1 MPAIAPPPRWRR
13 RKEARPSEIVA
24 AALEVFAERGFA
36 AARLEDIAGRAGVSK
51 AALYLY
57 FPTKQDL
64 FRAVVADAF
73 APNLA
78 GVVAAADAYEGR
90 FEDLA
95 RTLLPA
101 LAAVAS
107 RGSMGGVVKM
117 VVGESRNFPELA
129 KVWHDDLVGKALSAV
144 SGAIARAQAKG
155 EVKAGDPRAY
165 ALGLIAPLMLA
176 VLWRETFTPVG
187 APPFDLEALARQHA
201 ETALGGMLAAAPEV
215 GAA

>member
-1 MPAIAPPPRWRR
+1 MPAIAPPRWRR

-24 AALEVFAERGFA
+24 AALEVFGERGFA
-36 AARLEDIAGRAGVSK
+36 AARLEDIAARAGVSK

-57 FPTKQDL
+57 FPTKHDL
-64 FRAVVADAF
+64 FRAVVAETV
-73 APNLA
+73 APDIA
-78 GVVAAADAYEGR
+78 GVAAAADAYDGP

-95 RTLLPA
+95 RTLLPTM
-101 LAAVAS
+101 AAVAS
-107 RGSMGGVVKM
+107 RTSMGGVVKM
-117 VVGESRNFPELA
+117 VIGESRNFPELA
-129 KVWHDDLVGKALSAV
+129 KVWHDDLVGKALGAV
-144 SGAIARAQAKG
+144 SGAIARAQARG

-201 ETALGGMLAAAPEV
+201 ETALAGMLNGAAA
-215 GAA
+215 

>member
-1 MPAIAPPPRWRR
+1 MSAIAPPRWRR
-13 RKEARPSEIVA
+13 RKEARPAEIVA
-24 AALEVFAERGFA
+24 AALEVFGERGFA

-57 FPTKQDL
+57 FPTKHDL
-64 FRAVVADAF
+64 FRAVVAEAV
-73 APNLA
+73 APNMA
-78 GVVAAADAYEGR
+78 GVAAAAEAYEGP

-107 RGSMGGVVKM
+107 RPPLGGVVKM
-117 VVGESRNFPELA
+117 VIGESRNFPELA
-129 KVWHDDLVGKALSAV
+129 KVWHDDLVGKALAAV
-144 SGAIARAQAKG
+144 AGAIARAQARG

-165 ALGLIAPLMLA
+165 ALGLVAPLMLA

-187 APPFDLEALARQHA
+187 APPFDLEAVARQHA
-201 ETALGGMLAAAPEV
+201 ETALVGMLSGEPA
-215 GAA
+215 

>member
-1 MPAIAPPPRWRR
+1 MPAIDSPRWRR

-36 AARLEDIAGRAGVSK
+36 AARLEDIAARAGVSK

-78 GVVAAADAYEGR
+78 GVAGAADAYEGR
-90 FEDLA
+90 FEDLV

-107 RGSMGGVVKM
+107 RGSMGGLVKM

-129 KVWHDDLVGKALSAV
+129 KVWHDDLVGKALAAV

-201 ETALGGMLAAAPEV
+201 ETALNGMLAEMPEAA
-215 GAA
+215 AA

>member
-1 MPAIAPPPRWRR
+1 MSAIAPPRWRR
-13 RKEARPSEIVA
+13 RKQARPAEIVA

-36 AARLEDIAGRAGVSK
+36 AARLEDIAARAGVSK

-64 FRAVVADAF
+64 FRAVVAEAV
-73 APNLA
+73 APNVA
-78 GVVAAADAYEGR
+78 GVAAAADAYDGR

-95 RTLLPA
+95 RMLLPR

-107 RGSMGGVVKM
+107 GGPMGGVVKM
-117 VVGESRNFPELA
+117 VIGESRNFPELA
-129 KVWHDDLVGKALSAV
+129 KVWHDDLVGKALAAV
-144 SGAIARAQAKG
+144 SGAIARAQARG

-165 ALGLIAPLMLA
+165 ALGLVAPLMLA

-187 APPFDLEALARQHA
+187 APPFDLEVVARQHV
-201 ETALGGMLAAAPEV
+201 ETALTGMLS
-215 GAA
+215 GGGG

>member
-1 MPAIAPPPRWRR
+1 MSAIAPPRWRR
-13 RKEARPSEIVA
+13 RKQARPAEIVA

-64 FRAVVADAF
+64 FRAVVAEAV
-73 APNLA
+73 APNVA
-78 GVVAAADAYEGR
+78 GVAAAADAYDGP

-95 RTLLPA
+95 RMLLPR

-107 RGSMGGVVKM
+107 GGPMGGVVKM
-117 VVGESRNFPELA
+117 VIGESRNFPELA
-129 KVWHDDLVGKALSAV
+129 KVWHDDLVGKALAAV
-144 SGAIARAQAKG
+144 SGAIGRAQARG

-165 ALGLIAPLMLA
+165 ALGLVAPLMLA

-187 APPFDLEALARQHA
+187 AAPFDLETVARQHV
-201 ETALGGMLAAAPEV
+201 ETALTGMLN
-215 GAA
+215 GGGG